1 MKKIIPIALVCIT
14 IAGMSAC
21 KHKQAPM
28 ELKTTTDT
36 ISWVMGESLARSIQN
51 INIGADPDIIRK
63 AFLCTMD
70 SCEQPIDEE
79 TYKMVYDYINMAIAQ
94 QQMQRK
100 NQMQQ
105 AGKDAEAKYFAELE
119 KKPNIKKSDKG
130 FYYEVL
136 TKGHGPKAQFAQ
148 RVKFD
153 YKSYFMLSGETFD
166 QTYGVRE
173 PVLTTIGNQIIPGLR
188 EGMQLMQAGSKFR
201 FYLPS
206 EMAYGSNGKEG
217 VAPYTPMIYDIE
229 LYEIY
234 ND

>member
-1 MKKIIPIALVCIT
+1 MKRTILIALT
-14 IAGMSAC
+14 IVVLAGMSAC
-21 KHKQAPM
+21 SNAQAPV
-28 ELKTTTDT
+28 ELKTPEDT
-36 ISWVMGESLARSIQN
+36 ISWVMGESLARSYN
-51 INIGADPDIIRK
+51 NLHVNADPELVKK

-70 SCEQPIDEE
+70 SCDQPIDEK
-79 TYKMVYDYINMAIAQ
+79 TFQMVSDYIKSMLSQ

-100 NQMQQ
+100 NQME
-105 AGKDAEAKYFAELE
+105 AESKKSEAEYFAKLE
-119 KKPNIKKSDKG
+119 QKPNIKKSDIG

-136 TKGHGPKAQFAQ
+136 QEGHGPKAKFAQ
-148 RVKFD
+148 RIKFD
-153 YKSYFMLSGETFD
+153 YKSFFMLSGEPFD

-206 EMAYGSNGKEG
+206 ELAYGGNGKDG
-217 VAPYTPMIYDIE
+217 VAPYTPMIYEIE
-229 LYEIY
+229 MYEIF